1 MNVCRT
7 FLRMKVVPNGN
18 NDIFSYQANTLIE
31 ICSSAGGNSSKEPA
45 CQCRRYKRRQF
56 DPWVRKLLWRSAQQP
71 TPVFLPGESH
81 GERSLVGYRPVIKS
95 WTQLK
100 WLSTVHTLG
109 RAWTSDHR
117 ICQAETLFPLDLDHM
132 LSKLLSHLELPLTSS
147 IMPPSS
153 FCVGEQFLI
162 APFFTSF
169 QLFIQQVLWT
179 LSHSINTIIP
189 ACQELCKCFFIGL
202 PASILS

>member
-1 MNVCRT
+1 MHGRN
-7 FLRMKVVPNGN
+7 FK
-18 NDIFSYQANTLIE
+18 ILIL
-31 ICSSAGGNSSKEPA
+31 ICKYWPGETWVELSLCWWYVHQG
-45 CQCRRYKRRQF
+45 KRFADEHREMYYS
-56 DPWVRKLLWRSAQQP
+56 VL
-71 TPVFLPGESH
+71 FLPGESH